1 MTNRKHERASSKSMF
16 IVRTEL
22 RSHALDLSIGARLS
36 LNRDVVRKIGA
47 RLIRGLS
54 MGGAVGIA
62 IAVCSIPGVVAHLLA
77 GAI

>member
-1 MTNRKHERASSKSMF
+1 MTNRKHERAPSKSLF

-47 RLIRGLS
+47 QLIRGLS
-54 MGGAVGIA
+54 MRIAVGIA
-62 IAVCSIPGVVAHLLA
+62 IAVALFPV
-77 GAI
+77 